1 MARTRLKARGT
12 RDCCLYDSTTGDEL
26 LLDGSSVDVL
36 IADVHASVTL
46 SQRFTNTSST
56 TVNGVYTFSL
66 MAGAAVCGFE
76 MIRQDGTRVEG
87 LVSEKEEASRKYELA
102 IKAGKT
108 ASLGQQET
116 ADVFS
121 ISVGNVLLSE
131 TVEIKLRYI
140 QLLMDDE
147 KKDQVKF
154 IFPRTY
160 AQRYGQAPT
169 SNSASAT
176 TAHQPFVMNVIVQ
189 QSGIIKSISCPSAH
203 PIQFELGLPD
213 GFEPESDNG
222 SHFASVTLTDTSGAL
237 TQDVVLVVCAA
248 DLDSPRCFVEQHP
261 SPNHETTAMALTFVP
276 RFTLPDIKGGMEY
289 VFVVDRS
296 GSMQGERIKL
306 VREALIVLLRGLPT
320 YETTFNIISF
330 GSRTTKLWDQSRQYS
345 QTTLEEATKHV
356 DTMRADYGGTE
367 IAAALSSTYSSLQ
380 TPLARPVAVILLTD
394 GSAWDVSTCVSHTQ
408 TALST
413 LPQPKSPGNPSS
425 PSPFIRVFT
434 VGIGDGAS
442 SDTCDSIARAGNGM
456 AVYVKEGEAVA
467 GKCARVVRAA
477 RSPQITGV
485 VVSWLGDAESGVV
498 EEEKEREDA
507 DEDFEMVED
516 IGKEDG
522 SEVPVK
528 NLFKAEDEEQK
539 PTGPPPA
546 PVLQPLP
553 PPIIQQAPLPLTN
566 IFPGTRTQVYAII
579 RTPPAEDG
587 FKGKQL
593 PTSVKV
599 KGVLSTT
606 GAPVELIVP
615 VSRILR
621 PLKPANSDEHSPS
634 VLGQPFLH
642 VLAAKSLITEHQDG
656 RHSFPASVATKMK
669 DNEELKEAYLKQ
681 EIIRL
686 GTTYGLTSKYT
697 SFIAV
702 DHRTNVPSAESSSST
717 TTPNP
722 NPTEDEVS
730 NIIPVSGF
738 SESRIAVQSRRV
750 GSGKAPRMQLAS
762 RAARKTAVAATIQA
776 VAESSDSDG
785 DGSSIIPLSL
795 AQSRAPRDKK
805 AGLHKGRG
813 GLSRG
818 KGRVA
823 SNTHAR
829 PRPAAFVGQQ
839 ASLPSSSTSMDVDQT
854 SAEDTRPTKR
864 ARGVPSYLRLAS
876 TSTTTPSTPLTIAGR
891 LTAIARLQQFDGS

>member
-367 IAAALSSTYSSLQ
+367 IAAALSSTYSSLP

-413 LPQPKSPGNPSS
+413 LPQPRSPANPSS

-456 AVYVKEGEAVA
+456 AVYVKEGEAVT

-528 NLFKAEDEEQK
+528 NLFNAEHEEQK

-546 PVLQPLP
+546 PVPQPLP
-553 PPIIQQAPLPLTN
+553 PPLIQQAPLHLTN

-579 RTPPAEDG
+579 RTPAAEDG
-587 FKGKQL
+587 SKGKQL
-593 PTSVKV
+593 PTSVRV

-606 GAPVELIVP
+606 GTPVELVVP
-615 VSRILR
+615 ISRLLR
-621 PLKPANSDEHSPS
+621 PLKPANSDEHPS
-634 VLGQPFLH
+634 SVFGQPFLH
-642 VLAAKSLITEHQDG
+642 VLAAKSLITEHQD
-656 RHSFPASVATKMK
+656 

-702 DHRTNVPSAESSSST
+702 DHRINAPSG
-717 TTPNP
+717 
-722 NPTEDEVS
+722 EDE
-730 NIIPVSGF
+730 P
-738 SESRIAVQSRRV
+738 
-750 GSGKAPRMQLAS
+750 
-762 RAARKTAVAATIQA
+762 
-776 VAESSDSDG
+776 
-785 DGSSIIPLSL
+785 
-795 AQSRAPRDKK
+795 
-805 AGLHKGRG
+805 
-813 GLSRG
+813 
-818 KGRVA
+818 
-823 SNTHAR
+823 
-829 PRPAAFVGQQ
+829 
-839 ASLPSSSTSMDVDQT
+839 
-854 SAEDTRPTKR
+854 
-864 ARGVPSYLRLAS
+864 
-876 TSTTTPSTPLTIAGR
+876 
-891 LTAIARLQQFDGS
+891 